1 MACCVFLYSMSVA
14 ARRLWIATL
23 MTSLAM
29 TSSGRDV
36 TNGGV
41 EELRIAV
48 IVPYDERRLF
58 SRYKVLPAVRD
69 ALQRAHNITEKLV
82 PGLRFVVFEADSG
95 CSSAAAPIA
104 AIDLHY
110 QQKVYAGLSLQ

>member
-1 MACCVFLYSMSVA
+1 MVFCVFLYSMSIA
-14 ARRLWIATL
+14 APWLWIAML

-36 TNGGV
+36 TNGRV

-48 IVPYDERRLF
+48 IVPYDEQRLF

-69 ALQRAHNITEKLV
+69 ALQRAHNITDKLV

-95 CSSAAAPIA
+95 CSSATAPIA

-110 QQKVYAGLSLQ
+110 QQKVSACLSLE

>member
-1 MACCVFLYSMSVA
+1 
-14 ARRLWIATL
+14 

-36 TNGGV
+36 TNGAV

-48 IVPYDERRLF
+48 IVPYDEQRLF
-58 SRYKVLPAVRD
+58 SRHRVLPAVHD
-69 ALQRAHNITEKLV
+69 ALQRAHNITDRMV

-95 CSSAAAPIA
+95 CSSAVAPIA

-110 QQKVYAGLSLQ
+110 QQKVSAGFSLE